1 MSRLIE
7 KLMNCKSSSS
17 LKRQVT
23 FSPCTDRVC
32 VCVCVCESLSRV
44 QLFAI
49 VYREDRSGVRQT
61 VVTVLGKVTFSFC
74 TENDL
79 NLYVL

>member
-32 VCVCVCESLSRV
+32 VCVCVCVCVSRSVAFNSLRPCIEKID
-44 QLFAI
+44 Q
-49 VYREDRSGVRQT
+49 E
-61 VVTVLGKVTFSFC
+61 
-74 TENDL
+74 
-79 NLYVL
+79 

>member
-23 FSPCTDRVC
+23 FSPNSVLTVYVC
-32 VCVCVCESLSRV
+32 VCVCVCESHSVASNSLRPCIEKID
-44 QLFAI
+44 Q
-49 VYREDRSGVRQT
+49 E
-61 VVTVLGKVTFSFC
+61 
-74 TENDL
+74 
-79 NLYVL
+79 